1 MDTLDSSGLPVAN
14 KMPYLPS
21 SMPDYL
27 THFDLHSDPFAVA
40 DFYPGAG
47 RQSFIDGLH
56 HQVLFGAGLLVVG
69 AAEGVGKTRL
79 CAQLKKSFNDVPA
92 NVCSIC
98 LQEGATLQLFVAE
111 LALML
116 GMSSLAAAPLGQAL
130 SELRRHL
137 QTQRED
143 GALSVLLIDDAHY
156 LDEQSLSTLVGLLQ
170 GQAELDRS
178 VCVVLFAEPN
188 FLGRLAVADIGDLL
202 LHDILLEAF
211 DLDDLRAYLQW
222 RFAQAGDNAVIPY
235 KNSDLDAWLLE
246 SAGNLTRI
254 HMKAQQWLME
264 SASTASAVAVETPT
278 LAPADSKSEL
288 KQLPVLHLGAII
300 LLSSVLLIA
309 YLFRADSQELT
320 EPEVVEVLADNPAQ
334 LHSSDAVAVDIVEQ
348 LPVEAE
354 LVAVDASVADGG
366 VAFEVIEPPSV
377 SESSDALSPKGE
389 QVSSVG
395 ATPAENEPA
404 EAVVDSVSEEV
415 FVEVKAKPVER
426 ELVKGPATASPLTTD
441 EKKLLAFKE
450 QEYVLQVMAASSR
463 DSVAKFVAQQPNRHK
478 MYVFSSKR
486 QGDDWYVVVAGPYA
500 GIEAAR
506 AAIGRLPSN
515 QRSAGPWPRSLADVQ
530 LKIRENRDI

>member
-79 CAQLKKSFNDVPA
+79 CAQLKKSFDDVPA

-143 GALSVLLIDDAHY
+143 GALSVLLIDNAHY

-264 SASTASAVAVETPT
+264 SATTASAVAVETPT
-278 LAPADSKSEL
+278 LAPADAKNEL

-334 LHSSDAVAVDIVEQ
+334 LRSSDAVAVDIGQ
-348 LPVEAE
+348 LPVEAKP
-354 LVAVDASVADGG
+354 SVVSAQTLGD
-366 VAFEVIEPPSV
+366 VAFEVIEQPSV
-377 SESSDALSPKGE
+377 SEHLDALNLKGE
-389 QVSSVG
+389 QVSSAG
-395 ATPAENEPA
+395 ATPAESEPV
-404 EAVVDSVSEEV
+404 EAIDDRVSEEV
-415 FVEVKAKPVER
+415 FVEAEAKPVER
-426 ELVKGPATASPLTTD
+426 ELVQGPASASPLTTD
-441 EKKLLAFKE
+441 EKKLLAFEE

-463 DSVAKFVAQQPNRHK
+463 VSVAKFVAQQPNRHK
-478 MYVFSSKR
+478 MYVFASKR
-486 QGDDWYVVVAGPYA
+486 QGADWYVVVAGPYA

>member
-27 THFDLHSDPFAVA
+27 TYFDLHSDPFAVA

-79 CAQLKKSFNDVPA
+79 CAQLKKGFDDVPA

-202 LHDILLEAF
+202 LHDILLEAY

-246 SAGNLTRI
+246 SAGNLSRI

-264 SASTASAVAVETPT
+264 SATTASAVAVETPT
-278 LAPADSKSEL
+278 LAPADAKNEL

-334 LHSSDAVAVDIVEQ
+334 LRSSDAVAVDIVEQ
-348 LPVEAE
+348 LPVEAK
-354 LVAVDASVADGG
+354 
-366 VAFEVIEPPSV
+366 PSV
-377 SESSDALSPKGE
+377 VSAQALDDVASGVVEKLGVGGNSDALIPRGE
-389 QVSSVG
+389 EVSSVG
-395 ATPAENEPA
+395 ATPVENEPA

-415 FVEVKAKPVER
+415 FVEVKAKPVEH
-426 ELVKGPATASPLTTD
+426 ELMKGPATASPLTTD

-463 DSVAKFVAQQPNRHK
+463 VSVAKFVAQQPNRHK
-478 MYVFSSKR
+478 MYVFASKR
-486 QGDDWYVVVAGPYA
+486 QGADWYVVVAGPYA
-500 GIEAAR
+500 SVEAAR